1 MHVDVTARPIVYA
14 ELHAI
19 LNAARP
25 DMFTNADKDKGSVGL
40 IVKKLAGMPKY
51 DKSAPAYPIVATRHD
66 DDE

>member
-1 MHVDVTARPIVYA
+1 
-14 ELHAI
+14 
-19 LNAARP
+19 
-25 DMFTNADKDKGSVGL
+25 MFTNADKDKGSVGL